1 MHMGGLRVI
10 QSIFVAIM
18 LVYDNVFLQTGI
30 GITIA
35 GGATIDNPASNIYIK
50 KIVDINSP
58 LKKGENIIKV
68 CLLYILV
75 LFCFNN

>member
-1 MHMGGLRVI
+1 MDGLRVI
-10 QSIFVAIM
+10 QSIFLAII

-68 CLLYILV
+68 CLSYYYILA
-75 LFCFNN
+75 LLQ

>member
-1 MHMGGLRVI
+1 MGGLRVI

>member
-1 MHMGGLRVI
+1 MGGLRVI

-68 CLLYILV
+68 CLLYYYILA
-75 LFCFNN
+75 LLQ